1 MRRIIPEPELFRGKE
16 LCHKQA
22 RELAM
27 IDRILVANPSAA
39 EAVWKDL
46 EGPLAKTGRR
56 GTLSRSGIA
65 RSHHQTDDRIQLF
78 ESCLSPGG
86 F

>member
-1 MRRIIPEPELFRGKE
+1 MRRIIPEPDLFRGKE
-16 LCHKQA
+16 LRHKQA

-27 IDRILVANPSAA
+27 IDPILLANPSAA

-56 GTLSRSGIA
+56 GTLSRSGSA
-65 RSHHQTDDRIQLF
+65 RSHHQTNDWLQLF
-78 ESCLSPGG
+78 
-86 F
+86 